1 MYHSIQY
8 FVENVIPQLEKNQK
22 NFMENPSVPGEY
34 IKKVEQV
41 LLEFGCHIV
50 SETFEECNHLLE
62 ESGKRRMNWQIK
74 DREKKSLLT
83 VLGPVVY
90 THTRF
95 QHKATKKTSYLL
107 DQMMGI
113 TPHTRLSEEVCEQL
127 ILEAAKSS
135 YQKAGESLKGEDVIS
150 RESVMR
156 HVHQLNFNEET
167 MEKPKEKRQV
177 KRLYV
182 EADED
187 HIALQFKKKK
197 GDIKRFKGYKDNH
210 QIVKLIY
217 LHEGYEGEGKRKKL
231 KQIKYFGG
239 LFPGKENEELW
250 KKVKDAIER
259 TYDTEGLEKIYFQS
273 DGGSWMKKGVEML
286 GAEFVL
292 DGFHIKKYVKKL
304 ARELGKEESEKDIM
318 NYLEK
323 GERKKLEEW
332 VKQNE
337 QGMEERKRKHAEESL
352 SYLRKNWKGIRKR
365 IKKEE
370 GILGSSTES
379 HVSHVLSARMS
390 SRPMGWSREGADKVA
405 QLRIYW
411 KNGGEI
417 RELLHAPRRAEKKKE
432 KEIRY
437 FSASQMI
444 SWEKQK
450 QKTYGKYIDRIQ
462 ASVSQQT
469 MMKVYFQKAI
479 TEICG

>member
-8 FVENVIPQLEKNQK
+8 FVENVIHQLEKNQK
-22 NFMENPSVPGEY
+22 NFMENPSNPGEY

-41 LLEFGCHIV
+41 LLEFGCHVV
-50 SETFEECNHLLE
+50 SETFEECNRMLE

-74 DREKKSLLT
+74 DRGKKSLLT

-95 QHKATKKTSYLL
+95 QHKTTKKTRYLL

-113 TPHTRLSEEVCEQL
+113 TSHTRLSEEVCEQL
-127 ILEAAKSS
+127 ILEAAQSS
-135 YQKAGESLKGEDVIS
+135 YQKAGEILKGKEVIS

-156 HVHQLNFNEET
+156 HVHSLNFGAET
-167 MEKPKEKRQV
+167 IEKGKEKKQV
-177 KRLYV
+177 KRLYI

-187 HIALQFKKKK
+187 HIALQFKK
-197 GDIKRFKGYKDNH
+197 
-210 QIVKLIY
+210 
-217 LHEGYEGEGKRKKL
+217 
-231 KQIKYFGG
+231 
-239 LFPGKENEELW
+239 
-250 KKVKDAIER
+250 
-259 TYDTEGLEKIYFQS
+259 
-273 DGGSWMKKGVEML
+273 KKGVEML

-304 ARELGKEESEKDIM
+304 SRELGKEESEKDIM

-323 GERKKLEEW
+323 GKRKKLEEW
-332 VKQNE
+332 VKQNVQE
-337 QGMEERKRKHAEESL
+337 MDERKRKQVEESL
-352 SYLRKNWKGIRKR
+352 NYIQKNWKGIHKR

-370 GILGSSTES
+370 GILGSSIES

-390 SRPMGWSREGADKVA
+390 LRPMGWSKKGADKVS

-417 RELLHAPRRAEKKKE
+417 RELLHSQRREEKKKE
-432 KEIRY
+432 ENRY

-444 SWEKQK
+444 SWERQK
-450 QKTYGKYIDRIQ
+450 QKSYGKYIDRLQ
-462 ASVSQQT
+462 TSVSQQT

>member
-8 FVENVIPQLEKNQK
+8 FVENVIHQLEKNQK
-22 NFMENPSVPGEY
+22 NFMENPSNPGEY

-41 LLEFGCHIV
+41 LLEFGCHVV
-50 SETFEECNHLLE
+50 SETFEECNRMLE

-74 DREKKSLLT
+74 DRGKKSLLT

-95 QHKATKKTSYLL
+95 QHKTTKKTRYLL

-113 TPHTRLSEEVCEQL
+113 TSHTRLSEEVCEQL
-127 ILEAAKSS
+127 ILEAAQSS
-135 YQKAGESLKGEDVIS
+135 YQKAGEILKGKEVIS

-156 HVHQLNFNEET
+156 HVHSLNFGAET
-167 MEKPKEKRQV
+167 IEKGKEKKQV
-177 KRLYV
+177 KRLYI

-187 HIALQFKKKK
+187 HIALQFKK
-197 GDIKRFKGYKDNH
+197 
-210 QIVKLIY
+210 
-217 LHEGYEGEGKRKKL
+217 
-231 KQIKYFGG
+231 
-239 LFPGKENEELW
+239 
-250 KKVKDAIER
+250 
-259 TYDTEGLEKIYFQS
+259 
-273 DGGSWMKKGVEML
+273 KKGVEML

-304 ARELGKEESEKDIM
+304 SRELGKEESEKDIM

-323 GERKKLEEW
+323 GKRKKLEEW
-332 VKQNE
+332 VKQNVQE
-337 QGMEERKRKHAEESL
+337 MDERKRKQVEESL
-352 SYLRKNWKGIRKR
+352 NYIQKNWKGIHKR

-390 SRPMGWSREGADKVA
+390 LRPMGWSKKGADKVS

-417 RELLHAPRRAEKKKE
+417 RELLHSQRREEKKKE
-432 KEIRY
+432 ENRY

-444 SWEKQK
+444 SWERQK
-450 QKTYGKYIDRIQ
+450 QKSYGKYIDRLQ
-462 ASVSQQT
+462 TSVSQQT

>member
-1 MYHSIQY
+1 M
-8 FVENVIPQLEKNQK
+8 
-22 NFMENPSVPGEY
+22 
-34 IKKVEQV
+34 
-41 LLEFGCHIV
+41 
-50 SETFEECNHLLE
+50 
-62 ESGKRRMNWQIK
+62 
-74 DREKKSLLT
+74 
-83 VLGPVVY
+83 
-90 THTRF
+90 
-95 QHKATKKTSYLL
+95 
-107 DQMMGI
+107 
-113 TPHTRLSEEVCEQL
+113 
-127 ILEAAKSS
+127 
-135 YQKAGESLKGEDVIS
+135 
-150 RESVMR
+150 
-156 HVHQLNFNEET
+156 
-167 MEKPKEKRQV
+167 
-177 KRLYV
+177 
-182 EADED
+182 
-187 HIALQFKKKK
+187 
-197 GDIKRFKGYKDNH
+197 
-210 QIVKLIY
+210 
-217 LHEGYEGEGKRKKL
+217 
-231 KQIKYFGG
+231 
-239 LFPGKENEELW
+239 
-250 KKVKDAIER
+250 
-259 TYDTEGLEKIYFQS
+259 
-273 DGGSWMKKGVEML
+273 EML

-337 QGMEERKRKHAEESL
+337 RGMEERKRKHVEESL

-390 SRPMGWSREGADKVA
+390 SRPMGWSKKGADKVA

-432 KEIRY
+432 EEIRY

>member
-8 FVENVIPQLEKNQK
+8 FVENVIHQLEKNQK
-22 NFMENPSVPGEY
+22 NFMENPSNPGEY

-41 LLEFGCHIV
+41 LLEFGCHVV
-50 SETFEECNHLLE
+50 SETFEECNRMLE
-62 ESGKRRMNWQIK
+62 ESGKRRMNWRIK
-74 DREKKSLLT
+74 DRGKKSLLT

-95 QHKATKKTSYLL
+95 QHKTTKKTRYLL

-113 TPHTRLSEEVCEQL
+113 TSHTRLSEEVCEQL
-127 ILEAAKSS
+127 ILEAAQSS
-135 YQKAGESLKGEDVIS
+135 YQKAGEILKGKEAIS

-156 HVHQLNFNEET
+156 HVHSLNFGAET
-167 MEKPKEKRQV
+167 IEKGKEKKQV
-177 KRLYV
+177 KRLYI

-197 GDIKRFKGYKDNH
+197 GEIKRFKGYKDNH
-210 QIVKLIY
+210 QIIKLIY
-217 LHEGYEGEGKRKKL
+217 LHEGYEGEGKRKKR
-231 KQIKYFGG
+231 KQIKYVGG
-239 LFPGKENEELW
+239 LFTGKENEELW
-250 KKVKDAIER
+250 KKVKDDIER
-259 TYDTEGLEKIYFQS
+259 TYETERLEKIYFQS

-304 ARELGKEESEKDIM
+304 SRELGKEESEKDIM

-323 GERKKLEEW
+323 GKRKKLEEW
-332 VKQNE
+332 VKQNVQE
-337 QGMEERKRKHAEESL
+337 MDERKRKQVEESL
-352 SYLRKNWKGIRKR
+352 NYIQKNWKGIRKR

-390 SRPMGWSREGADKVA
+390 SHPMGWSKKGADKVS

-417 RELLHAPRRAEKKKE
+417 RELLHSQRREEKKKE
-432 KEIRY
+432 ENRY

-444 SWEKQK
+444 SWERQK
-450 QKTYGKYIDRIQ
+450 QKSYGKYIERLQ
-462 ASVSQQT
+462 TSVSQQT